1 MNKNRPVNLDLSTVK
16 FPITAIVSILH
27 RISGVVLLGGVI
39 ILLWMLDTSLSSQQS
54 FDQLQECLTHPLIQF
69 VIWAVLAALGYH
81 LVMGTRHLIMD
92 MGIGE
97 SKEGGR
103 LSAKL
108 GIIASTILI
117 LAAAGWIVL
126 W

>member
-1 MNKNRPVNLDLSTVK
+1 VNKNRPVNLDLSTVK

-27 RISGVVLLGGVI
+27 RISGVITLGGVI
-39 ILLWMLDTSLSSQQS
+39 ILMWLLDASLASEES
-54 FDQLQECLTHPLIQF
+54 FLSLQEHLANPLVQF
-69 VIWAVLAALGYH
+69 IVWAVLAALGYH

-97 SKEGGR
+97 TLEGGR
-103 LSAKL
+103 LGAKL
-108 GIIASTILI
+108 AIFAAVVVILG
-117 LAAAGWIVL
+117 AGWIVL